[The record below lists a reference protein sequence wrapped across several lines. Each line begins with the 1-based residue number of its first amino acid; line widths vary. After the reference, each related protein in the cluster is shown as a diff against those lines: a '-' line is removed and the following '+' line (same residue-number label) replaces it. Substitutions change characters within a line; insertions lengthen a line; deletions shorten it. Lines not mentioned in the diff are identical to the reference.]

1 MKEIADFVHQNE
13 IAHDWRDHQFY
24 IWPTYYDMEALKE
37 LIPWG
42 ITEYSMMDG
51 CAISSDGVC
60 IDLAELF
67 GAREVEKYFPSKPP
81 LPPPKIP
88 LHVTVRT
95 RKTAPVKGRLAGA
108 GLIGRDVPRT
118 I

>member
-1 MKEIADFVHQNE
+1 MGK
-13 IAHDWRDHQFY
+13 
-24 IWPTYYDMEALKE
+24 LKLLMGGE
-37 LIPWG
+37 K
-42 ITEYSMMDG
+42 S
-51 CAISSDGVC
+51 GVNLC
-60 IDLAELF
+60 PK
-67 GAREVEKYFPSKPP
+67 GRTPNPP

-108 GLIGRDVPRT
+108 GLIGRDVPQT